1 MSYHSIELEALT
13 IDGVPVPLSGDDAVG
28 IEIPEHYVMED
39 TVGVSTATMS
49 ESTDQRCTMTITFGA
64 RTIGADVLAR
74 IYEAQRARRLGPS
87 GPFGVVQ
94 AVKSDG
100 STWTG
105 LGAVDRPTSATLGS
119 TAGTMVWTIKIPRA
133 SAAFAVG
140 LAGRLAAQGSI

>member
-1 MSYHSIELEALT
+1 MAYHSIELEALT
-13 IDGVPVPLSGDDAVG
+13 IDGVPVPLTGDDAVG
-28 IEIPEHYVMED
+28 IELPEHYIMED
-39 TVGVSTATMS
+39 TVGLGTATMS
-49 ESTDQRCTMTITFGA
+49 ESTDQRCTMTITFGSL
-64 RTIGADVLAR
+64 TSGAAVLAR
-74 IYEAQRARRLGPS
+74 IYEAQRARRLS
-87 GPFGVVQ
+87 TGPFGPVA

-100 STWTG
+100 SVWTG